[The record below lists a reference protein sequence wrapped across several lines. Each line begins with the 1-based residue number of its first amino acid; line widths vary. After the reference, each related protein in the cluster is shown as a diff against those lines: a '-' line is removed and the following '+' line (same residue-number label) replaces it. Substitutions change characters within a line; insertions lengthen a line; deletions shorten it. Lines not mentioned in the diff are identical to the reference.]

1 MCDDTCPIPSEWAQG
16 PLPSSLLGL
25 GLDPP
30 VLKPCSLDL
39 GLGYEH
45 LFLVRFDFNM
55 NIMFLTHFLTYGH
68 IPTLGESNK
77 PNKVFHGLSNQQTG
91 NKFSLT
97 PGPPEKP
104 GSDTMLKDQF
114 S

>member
-30 VLKPCSLDL
+30 VLEPCSLDL

-97 PGPPEKP
+97 PRT
-104 GSDTMLKDQF
+104 S
-114 S
+114 